1 MKQKII
7 ILSLVLISFFSC
19 EDFFNPI
26 QKGNIPAT
34 EFYSELNN
42 LRLGLN
48 SVYNVLQSQD
58 YQLSELIFGE
68 AISDN
73 CWNIQDVEV
82 TPIGQLLNFQFDTN
96 NPYISTRYSVNYNA
110 INKCNQIIRSIPY
123 IKYRPNGGSERE
135 IREVY
140 GQAKFLRALLYF
152 NMVKTFGGVSIM
164 PENQSLDSLI
174 VRRSTLDESYAY
186 IEKDLR
192 ESLLILF
199 RGRYQDVNAGQAGI
213 GAALSLLLKVLVYE
227 ASPGVK
233 FQTTDHAVKWQEALE
248 IGQFFLEGKDLTYN
262 KLLKFDTRYTE
273 SWNDFSKRLF
283 LDSLIT
289 KETNFPGQQ
298 VVNIHQLDKFDKI
311 FRVTGEFSPESLF
324 EINHFSY
331 STAGVSGEE
340 GWLLDACITNNSGGG
355 TISVTPSS
363 DLNDQFANDPRQI
376 YTITGRTYNDYY
388 KQETSTP
395 AIGWFGTGNSLLFTK
410 YYVFPSEGTPKVR
423 NYRVMR
429 FAETILLYAEVL
441 NETGNTRKS
450 VDYVNLIRQ
459 RARKLLDPTNPN
471 EVYNSAISSTNF
483 KDLEYAPFDV
493 VRAAIRKEKRIEMAC
508 EFDRWFEI
516 CRLGIVADRMAFIAN
531 NSPAEPSGQIR
542 VRGKY
547 FKKGVN
553 EIFPIPQNEVLISN
567 GVIKQN
573 FGY

>member
-7 ILSLVLISFFSC
+7 ILSLVLISFLSC

-123 IKYRPNGGSERE
+123 IKYRPNGSSERE

-152 NMVKTFGGVSIM
+152 NLVKTFGGVSII

-376 YTITGRTYNDYY
+376 YTITGRTYNDYF

-441 NETGNTRKS
+441 N
-450 VDYVNLIRQ
+450 
-459 RARKLLDPTNPN
+459 
-471 EVYNSAISSTNF
+471 
-483 KDLEYAPFDV
+483 
-493 VRAAIRKEKRIEMAC
+493 
-508 EFDRWFEI
+508 
-516 CRLGIVADRMAFIAN
+516 
-531 NSPAEPSGQIR
+531 
-542 VRGKY
+542 
-547 FKKGVN
+547 
-553 EIFPIPQNEVLISN
+553 
-567 GVIKQN
+567 
-573 FGY
+573 

>member
-1 MKQKII
+1 MAR
-7 ILSLVLISFFSC
+7 SFR
-19 EDFFNPI
+19 NR
-26 QKGNIPAT
+26 T
-34 EFYSELNN
+34 
-42 LRLGLN
+42 
-48 SVYNVLQSQD
+48 V
-58 YQLSELIFGE
+58 
-68 AISDN
+68 
-73 CWNIQDVEV
+73 
-82 TPIGQLLNFQFDTN
+82 
-96 NPYISTRYSVNYNA
+96 
-110 INKCNQIIRSIPY
+110 
-123 IKYRPNGGSERE
+123 
-135 IREVY
+135 
-140 GQAKFLRALLYF
+140 
-152 NMVKTFGGVSIM
+152 
-164 PENQSLDSLI
+164 
-174 VRRSTLDESYAY
+174 
-186 IEKDLR
+186 
-192 ESLLILF
+192 
-199 RGRYQDVNAGQAGI
+199 
-213 GAALSLLLKVLVYE
+213 
-227 ASPGVK
+227 
-233 FQTTDHAVKWQEALE
+233 
-248 IGQFFLEGKDLTYN
+248 FLEGKDITYN

-376 YTITGRTYNDYY
+376 YTITGRTYNDYF

-483 KDLEYAPFDV
+483 KDLEYAPVDV
-493 VRAAIRKEKRIEMAC
+493 IREAIRKEKRIEMAC